1 MGYSILE
8 RKSGI
13 VVELFII
20 YILSFTQRN
29 LCYWGKMSFADIHIS
44 FQRKSI
50 AMELLWYKENEQFLF
65 LFLFFFAPT
74 EDGSVGKVWAL
85 HLTHLGL
92 SPVANNLSLVG
103 IHKGWPTGLNLSALH
118 GGWRNLAN
126 SHFSL
131 TKKKK
136 KKTLF
141 FAIWYYQ

>member
-29 LCYWGKMSFADIHIS
+29 LCYWGKMSFAKIYNS

-50 AMELLWYKENEQFLF
+50 AMVLLWYKEND
-65 LFLFFFAPT
+65 FFFLAPT
-74 EDGSVGKVWAL
+74 EDGSVGKIWAL
-85 HLTHLGL
+85 HLTHLNL
-92 SPVANNLSLVG
+92 SPAASSPSLVS
-103 IHKGWPTGLNLSALH
+103 IHKGWPTGLNLSALL
-118 GGWRNLAN
+118 GGWRSLAN

-136 KKTLF
+136 KSLCF
-141 FAIWYYQ
+141 LWYYQ

>member
-29 LCYWGKMSFADIHIS
+29 LCYWGKMSFAKIYNS

-50 AMELLWYKENEQFLF
+50 AMVLLWYKENDFF
-65 LFLFFFAPT
+65 FFFAST
-74 EDGSVGKVWAL
+74 EDGLVGKTWAL
-85 HLTHLGL
+85 HLTHLNL
-92 SPVANNLSLVG
+92 SPAASSSSLVG
-103 IHKGWPTGLNLSALH
+103 IHKGWPKGLNLSALLR
-118 GGWRNLAN
+118 GWRRLAN

-131 TKKKK
+131 TKKRKK
-136 KKTLF
+136 KNLCF
-141 FAIWYYQ
+141 LWYYQ

>member
-1 MGYSILE
+1 M
-8 RKSGI
+8 
-13 VVELFII
+13 V
-20 YILSFTQRN
+20 
-29 LCYWGKMSFADIHIS
+29 
-44 FQRKSI
+44 QRKWI
-50 AMELLWYKENEQFLF
+50 VFIF
-65 LFLFFFAPT
+65 IFFAPT
-74 EDGSVGKVWAL
+74 ENGSVGKVWAL

-103 IHKGWPTGLNLSALH
+103 IHKGWPAGLNLSALL
-118 GGWRNLAN
+118 GGWRSLAN